1 MEEGI
6 CGLAVATKRGCG
18 SLVDWLVK
26 ADINDK
32 WWDLGV

>member
-6 CGLAVATKRGCG
+6 CGLAVTTKRGG
-18 SLVDWLVK
+18 ESLVK